1 MRRIEVEDVQ
11 RAMNLIKIG
20 KASGT
25 SEVALESFKAGGDK
39 CWKSLINVF
48 NDILFEDKLPEEWM
62 LSLLVLIF
70 KRERCPLN

>member
-25 SEVALESFKAGGDK
+25 SEVALESFKAGGDN

-48 NDILFEDKLPEEWM
+48 NDILFEDK
-62 LSLLVLIF
+62 
-70 KRERCPLN
+70 